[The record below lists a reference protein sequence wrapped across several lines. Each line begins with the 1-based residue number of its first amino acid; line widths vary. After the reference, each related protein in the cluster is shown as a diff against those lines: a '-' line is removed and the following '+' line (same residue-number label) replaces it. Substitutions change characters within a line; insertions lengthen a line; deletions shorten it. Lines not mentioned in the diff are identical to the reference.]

1 MKKYLLLLPLLSNII
16 AFGQQSKSDEQ
27 LDFLKKMMYSSLQMS
42 FPQNATPPSNKIKT
56 DYTFPWLEIQEI
68 DKAAFTNELKN
79 FVNKYEFRLDDI
91 TLVLF
96 SSFSNNFEISEKY
109 LSIDIINQQLKDE
122 KGAVVEI
129 KPASKYVDL
138 SYKSVSIEIY
148 DDQGEVVD
156 YKDSSYINI
165 DKSFDVK
172 GDYNQL
178 TGTVTV
184 ETRQLVSYNYKK
196 ITTADIG
203 KEIIFGSNK
212 MKVLSI
218 KNNVF
223 TYQLLEGDGE
233 FSHFATNKNDE
244 AYKDNTSRSKV
255 SQQDIDF
262 VNSHPNFT
270 QEDVN
275 QYVESIKD
283 LIAQKKIVKNIFVVR
298 YDGNVS
304 NVYLYKPETYIT
316 ETKVVKV
323 EL

>member
-42 FPQNATPPSNKIKT
+42 FPQNVTPPSNKIKT
-56 DYTFPWLEIQEI
+56 DYTFPWLSLPKV
-68 DKAAFTNELKN
+68 DPSSFKNELKN

-96 SSFSNNFEISEKY
+96 SSFSDKVEISEKY

-138 SYKSVSIEIY
+138 SYGSVSIEIY

-184 ETRQLVSYNYKK
+184 ETKQLVSYSYKK

-203 KEIIFGSNK
+203 KEIIFGTNK

-223 TYQLLEGDGE
+223 TYQLLDGDGE
-233 FSHFATNKNDE
+233 FSHFATNQNDE

-304 NVYLYKPETYIT
+304 NVYLYQPETYIT

>member
-27 LDFLKKMMYSSLQMS
+27 LDFLKKMMYPSLQMS

-56 DYTFPWLEIQEI
+56 DYTFPWLSLPQV
-68 DKAAFTNELKN
+68 DPTSFKNELKN

-96 SSFSNNFEISEKY
+96 SSFSNDFEISEKY

-138 SYKSVSIEIY
+138 SYGSVSIEIF

-184 ETRQLVSYNYKK
+184 ETKQLVSYSYKK

-233 FSHFATNKNDE
+233 FSHFATNQNDE

-304 NVYLYKPETYIT
+304 NVYLYQPETYIT